1 MKRSEAVKTIVI
13 YCTQNILLV
22 LKSFQILHNM
32 TVKVL
37 HITRQSPALK
47 LLQVNVFKYDN
58 KWFKIVKMKNAQFKQ
73 YF

>member
-13 YCTQNILLV
+13 YCAQNILLV

-37 HITRQSPALK
+37 HITCENPALK
-47 LLQVNVFKYDN
+47 LQPKLMFLNMIINGLK
-58 KWFKIVKMKNAQFKQ
+58 
-73 YF
+73 

>member
-13 YCTQNILLV
+13 YCAQNILLV

-47 LLQVNVFKYDN
+47 LQPKLMFLNMIINGLK
-58 KWFKIVKMKNAQFKQ
+58 
-73 YF
+73 